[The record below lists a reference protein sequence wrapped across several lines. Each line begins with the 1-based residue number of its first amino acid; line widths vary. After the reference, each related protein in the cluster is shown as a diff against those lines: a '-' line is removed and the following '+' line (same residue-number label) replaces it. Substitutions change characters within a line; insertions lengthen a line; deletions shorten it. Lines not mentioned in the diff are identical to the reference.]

1 MKTNGA
7 RILESLGIPFELR
20 EYEVD
25 PEDLS
30 ALTVAKKV
38 GMPPEQVFK
47 TLLTAGGPGVFVFAV
62 IPGDAELDFKK
73 LARAACL
80 RKAEMVPLKEVQP
93 LTGYIRGGV
102 TVFGAKKAYP
112 VFVDETI
119 ILFDQISVSAG
130 ARGTQ
135 LILAPDDYLRAAA
148 AQTADLTK
156 DAPTTPTMTKSAP
169 SISKICHPER
179 KPKYDCHPERASK
192 YDCHPERAKRVEGPA
207 FSPSNSPEEAT

>member
-7 RILESLGIPFELR
+7 RILEGLGIHFELR

-25 PEDLS
+25 PDDLS

-47 TLLTAGGPGVFVFAV
+47 TLLTTGGQSSGGGVYLFAV

-73 LARAACL
+73 LARAAGL

-102 TVFGAKKAYP
+102 TVFGAKKSYP

-119 ILFDQISVSAG
+119 ILFDWISVSAG

-135 LILAPDDYLRAAA
+135 LILSPDDYLRAAE

-156 DAPTTPTMTKSAP
+156 SA
-169 SISKICHPER
+169 
-179 KPKYDCHPERASK
+179 
-192 YDCHPERAKRVEGPA
+192 
-207 FSPSNSPEEAT
+207 SPEGHASPKGHAG

>member
-7 RILESLGIPFELR
+7 RFLENLNIPFELR

-30 ALTVAKKV
+30 AITVARKV

-47 TLLTAGGPGVFVFAV
+47 TLLCTGGAGVCVFAV
-62 IPGDAELDFKK
+62 IPGDLDFKK
-73 LARAACL
+73 LARAAQL
-80 RKAEMVPLKEVQP
+80 RSVEMVSLKEVQP

-102 TVFGAKKAYP
+102 TVFGAKKNYP
-112 VFVDETI
+112 VYVDETI

-135 LILAPDDYLRAAA
+135 LILAPDDYLRAARA
-148 AQTADLTK
+148 LEVEVATADLTK
-156 DAPTTPTMTKSAP
+156 DAA
-169 SISKICHPER
+169 
-179 KPKYDCHPERASK
+179 
-192 YDCHPERAKRVEGPA
+192 
-207 FSPSNSPEEAT
+207 PEEPHYGGTHHEQYKKGKKR

>member
-7 RILESLGIPFELR
+7 RFLETLGIPFELR

-30 ALTVAKKV
+30 AITVANKV

-47 TLLTAGGPGVFVFAV
+47 TLLTTGGPGQFAFAV

-73 LARAACL
+73 LARVAGL
-80 RKAEMVPLKEVQP
+80 RKAEMVTLKEVQP

-112 VFVDETI
+112 VYLDETA
-119 ILFDQISVSAG
+119 ILFDVISVSAG

-135 LILAPDDYLRAAA
+135 MILSPDDYLKAAQA
-148 AQTADLTK
+148 LEVDVQTADLTK
-156 DAPTTPTMTKSAP
+156 DVVPPSVHYGTPEGK
-169 SISKICHPER
+169 R
-179 KPKYDCHPERASK
+179 K
-192 YDCHPERAKRVEGPA
+192 
-207 FSPSNSPEEAT
+207 

>member
-7 RILESLGIPFELR
+7 RFLETLGIPFELR

-30 ALTVAKKV
+30 AITVANKV

-47 TLLTAGGPGVFVFAV
+47 TLLTTGGPGQFAFAV

-73 LARAACL
+73 LARVAGL
-80 RKAEMVPLKEVQP
+80 RKAEMVALKEVQP

-112 VFVDETI
+112 VYLDETA
-119 ILFDQISVSAG
+119 ILFDVISVSAG

-135 LILAPDDYLRAAA
+135 MILSPDNYLKAAQA
-148 AQTADLTK
+148 LDVDVQTADLTK
-156 DAPTTPTMTKSAP
+156 DAA
-169 SISKICHPER
+169 
-179 KPKYDCHPERASK
+179 
-192 YDCHPERAKRVEGPA
+192 
-207 FSPSNSPEEAT
+207 SPSSSYGAPEGKRK

>member
-7 RILESLGIPFELR
+7 RLLETLGIPFELR

-30 ALTVAKKV
+30 AIAVAKKI

-47 TLLTAGGPGVFVFAV
+47 TLLATDGNRGYVFAV

-73 LARAACL
+73 LGRAAGM
-80 RKAEMVPLKEVQP
+80 RKAEMAPLKDVQP
-93 LTGYIRGGV
+93 LTGYVRGGV

-112 VFVDETI
+112 VFVDETA
-119 ILFDQISVSAG
+119 ILFERISVSAG

-135 LILAPDDYLRAAA
+135 LILSPDDYVRAAGA
-148 AQTADLTK
+148 LGEPVTTADLTK
-156 DAPTTPTMTKSAP
+156 AT
-169 SISKICHPER
+169 HQ
-179 KPKYDCHPERASK
+179 
-192 YDCHPERAKRVEGPA
+192 EGHA
-207 FSPSNSPEEAT
+207 

>member
-7 RILESLGIPFELR
+7 RLLESLNIPFALQ

-25 PEDLS
+25 PDDLS
-30 ALTVAKKV
+30 ALTVAKKI

-47 TLLTAGGPGVFVFAV
+47 TLLTTGGPNLYVFAV

-73 LARAACL
+73 LARAAGL
-80 RKAEMVPLKEVQP
+80 RKAEMVSLKEVQP

-112 VFVDETI
+112 VFVDETA

-135 LILAPDDYLRAAA
+135 LILAPGDYLRAAE

-156 DAPTTPTMTKSAP
+156 SIAPEGR
-169 SISKICHPER
+169 HP
-179 KPKYDCHPERASK
+179 
-192 YDCHPERAKRVEGPA
+192 
-207 FSPSNSPEEAT
+207 